1 MHNVL
6 SYLQKASRSI
16 IRQIY
21 IVTIFFL
28 IYHKIMV
35 LIMRETGLRLGAVK
49 FHRDFVPYYA
59 IPEFNLSWWIIPALV
74 ICIEFLFL
82 CHRFILKNNISSWKL
97 MLIAFVCF
105 IAINISV
112 AQIDGYREQRT
123 DEEPKQVLALFYPY
137 TRLGL
142 EYYED
147 VPRLDRIGLQTF
159 LRDFSKPYLF
169 DTLTGHTRTHPPGG
183 VVFLWLFSKIFGYN
197 LISAS
202 LVSVLFTA
210 LVIIPIYKLAER
222 LYNQKVAQYALLLFL
237 ITPNFVMFTTTS
249 MDGPFSVFPILSLYL
264 FYEARHKEINP
275 ETALTKF
282 RPYSLFTGLS
292 LALGMFMTYSTVV
305 VGVFLCV
312 IALLERYRFKQY
324 LKMLFYAS
332 IGFIGFYVLLF
343 LLTGFQPFDALWAAI
358 KKDERGMGTGFE
370 SIDRY
375 FHLSIANLFAFLMGV
390 GIPIT
395 TVWLRQL
402 IKTFKEWKHNTTA
415 PETEEVSTRT
425 PWILRHD
432 KADTYIIGFLI
443 TLLYFTFSTWFT
455 MEVER
460 IWIFMVP
467 FFVIPVA
474 KYLTTR
480 SQRDFF
486 WVAGLLVVQL
496 IISEVLLYTRW

>member
-1 MHNVL
+1 MQ
-6 SYLQKASRSI
+6 YFQKAIRSI
-16 IRQIY
+16 IGQVF
-21 IVTIFFL
+21 IVALFFL
-28 IYHKIMV
+28 LYHKIMV
-35 LIMRETGLRLGAVK
+35 IIMREASLSLGAVK
-49 FHRDFVPYYA
+49 HRRDFVPYYA
-59 IPEFNLSWWIIPALV
+59 IPEVNLSLWILPALV
-74 ICIEFLFL
+74 ICIGFLFL
-82 CHRFILKNNISSWKL
+82 CYRYIHSNNISYRKL
-97 MLIAFVCF
+97 ILIAFVCF

-112 AQIDGYREQRT
+112 AQIDGFREIENEQILT
-123 DEEPKQVLALFYPY
+123 LFYPY
-137 TRLGL
+137 TRSGL

-147 VPRLDRIGLQTF
+147 VPRLEEIGLRTF

-183 VVFLWLFSKIFGYN
+183 VVFLWIVSKVFGYN

-202 LVSVLFTA
+202 LASVLFTT
-210 LVIIPIYKLAER
+210 LVIVPIYKLAER
-222 LYNQKVAQYALLLFL
+222 LYDQKVALCALLLFL
-237 ITPNFVMFTTTS
+237 VTPNFVMFTTTS

-264 FYEARHKEINP
+264 FYEARHKEIDP

-282 RPYSLFTGLS
+282 RPYSLLTGLS

-305 VGVFLCV
+305 IGVFLCV

-324 LKMLFYAS
+324 LKMLLYAS
-332 IGFIGFYVLLF
+332 IGFVGFYVLLF
-343 LLTGFQPFDALWAAI
+343 ILTGFQPFEALWASI
-358 KKDERGMGTGFE
+358 KRDEQGMGGTGYHRL
-370 SIDRY
+370 DLY
-375 FHLSIANLFAFLMGV
+375 FYLSIANLFAFLMGV

-402 IKTFKEWKHNTTA
+402 VKTFKEWKQNTTVPA
-415 PETEEVSTRT
+415 SEQATTRT

-432 KADTYIIGFLI
+432 KSDTFIIGFLI

-480 SQRDFF
+480 SKRDFF
-486 WVAGLLVVQL
+486 WVAGLLVLQL